1 MLREI
6 FLLLLLG
13 GLIFCAVATAVSRRL
28 MRTVIIFM
36 AYSLI
41 MSVVWLLLE
50 APDLGITEA
59 AVGAGVTG
67 ILFYLALRRIHQ
79 FDKDAADAEVK
90 NEKSDKENGSV
101 EGK

>member
-13 GLIFCAVATAVSRRL
+13 GLIFCAIATAVSKRL
-28 MRTVIIFM
+28 MKMIIIYM

-41 MSVVWLLLE
+41 MSVIWLLLE
-50 APDLGITEA
+50 SPDLGITEA

-67 ILFYLALRRIHQ
+67 VLFYLALRRIHQ
-79 FDKDAADAEVK
+79 FDKDAADQNAQ
-90 NEKSDKENGSV
+90 NSS
-101 EGK
+101 GKDEQGE

>member
-6 FLLLLLG
+6 FLLLLLA
-13 GLIFCAVATAVSRRL
+13 GLVFCAVATAVSRRL

-79 FDKDAADAEVK
+79 FDRDAA
-90 NEKSDKENGSV
+90 EKEESVRSDDESESAKRE
-101 EGK
+101 

>member
-13 GLIFCAVATAVSRRL
+13 GLIFCAIATAVSKRL
-28 MRTVIIFM
+28 MKMIIIYM

-41 MSVVWLLLE
+41 MSVIWLLLE
-50 APDLGITEA
+50 SPDLGITEA

-67 ILFYLALRRIHQ
+67 VLFYLALRRIHQ
-79 FDKDAADAEVK
+79 FDKDAADQDTQNNSGTDEQG
-90 NEKSDKENGSV
+90 E
-101 EGK
+101 

>member
-6 FLLLLLG
+6 LLILLLA
-13 GLIFCAVATAVSRRL
+13 GLIFCAIATAVSRRL
-28 MRTVIIFM
+28 MKMLIIFT

-41 MSVVWLLLE
+41 MSVIWLLLE

-79 FDKDAADAEVK
+79 FDKDTALK
-90 NEKSDKENGSV
+90 KEDHPKD
-101 EGK
+101 GK

>member
-13 GLIFCAVATAVSRRL
+13 GLIFCAIATAVSKRL
-28 MRTVIIFM
+28 MKMIIIYM

-41 MSVVWLLLE
+41 MSVIWLLLE
-50 APDLGITEA
+50 SPDLGITEA

-67 ILFYLALRRIHQ
+67 VLFYLALRRIHQ
-79 FDKDAADAEVK
+79 FDKDAADQDVSSDK
-90 NEKSDKENGSV
+90 NERGE
-101 EGK
+101 

>member
-13 GLIFCAVATAVSRRL
+13 GLIFCAIATAVSKRL
-28 MRTVIIFM
+28 MKMIIIYM

-41 MSVVWLLLE
+41 MSVIWLLLE
-50 APDLGITEA
+50 SPDLGITEA

-67 ILFYLALRRIHQ
+67 VLFYLALRRIHQ
-79 FDKDAADAEVK
+79 VDKDAADQDVSSDK
-90 NEKSDKENGSV
+90 NERGE
-101 EGK
+101 

>member
-1 MLREI
+1 MLHEI
-6 FLLLLLG
+6 FLLLLLA
-13 GLIFCAVATAVSRRL
+13 GLVFCAIATAVSRRL

-79 FDKDAADAEVK
+79 FDRDAA
-90 NEKSDKENGSV
+90 EKEESAQPDNENGSAKG
-101 EGK
+101 E

>member
-13 GLIFCAVATAVSRRL
+13 GLIFCAIATAVSKRL
-28 MRTVIIFM
+28 MKMIIIYM

-41 MSVVWLLLE
+41 MSVIWLLLE
-50 APDLGITEA
+50 SPDLGITEA

-67 ILFYLALRRIHQ
+67 VLFYLALRRIHQ
-79 FDKDAADAEVK
+79 FDKDAADQDAQNNSGTDEQG
-90 NEKSDKENGSV
+90 E
-101 EGK
+101 

>member
-6 FLLLLLG
+6 FMTLLLA
-13 GLIFCAVATAVSRRL
+13 GLVFCAVATAVSRRL

-79 FDKDAADAEVK
+79 FDRDAANQEERVR
-90 NEKSDKENGSV
+90 SDNENGSAK
-101 EGK
+101 EE